1 MPQRGN
7 SQIAERTH
15 IIENMK
21 LKIKIAGTRVHDVGY
36 RVFLLK
42 NAMNLALP
50 GLSTYNW
57 DEDDRQE
64 VIALVEGDEARVSSF
79 LKTIEKNKP
88 EMAEVST
95 VTSEDYVGEVGR
107 TSELAMFCS
116 FLHLEKAVSLLRDM
130 RDDLKAV

>member
-1 MPQRGN
+1 
-7 SQIAERTH
+7 
-15 IIENMK
+15 MK

-57 DEDDRQE
+57 NEDGRQE
-64 VIALVEGDEARVSSF
+64 VIALVEGDEARIVRF
-79 LKTIEKNKP
+79 LKNIQRNKL

-107 TSELAMFCS
+107 TSELA
-116 FLHLEKAVSLLRDM
+116 
-130 RDDLKAV
+130 